1 MKYFGVNKRVKVD
14 SKYYEG
20 PTKKREFERVIEY
33 KFASKRLTGDPRE
46 IDYAIKIVREMFKSN
61 PEVEVYSKLNHFD
74 YEIIVKGKKKHIKE
88 VFENYLVTYYEPNTN
103 SSK

>member
-20 PTKKREFERVIEY
+20 PTKKRDLEKVIKY
-33 KFASKRLTGDPRE
+33 KLASKRLTGDPRE
-46 IDYAIKIVREMFKSN
+46 IDYAIKIVREMFKNN

-74 YEIIVKGKKKHIKE
+74 YEIIVVGKKKHIKE
-88 VFENYLVTYYEPNTN
+88 VFGDIL
-103 SSK
+103 

>member
-1 MKYFGVNKRVKVD
+1 MQIKYFGVNKRVKVD

-20 PTKKREFERVIEY
+20 PTKKRELERVIEY

-46 IDYAIKIVREMFKSN
+46 IDYTIKIVREMFKNN

-74 YEIIVKGKKKHIKE
+74 YEIIVVGKKKYIKE
-88 VFENYLVTYYEPNTN
+88 AFGDIL
-103 SSK
+103 

>member
-1 MKYFGVNKRVKVD
+1 MKYFGVNKRVKVE

-20 PTKKREFERVIEY
+20 PTKKRELERVIEY

-46 IDYAIKIVREMFKSN
+46 IDYVIKIVRERFKNN

-74 YEIIVKGKKKHIKE
+74 YEIIVVGKKKYIKE
-88 VFENYLVTYYEPNTN
+88 LFGDIL
-103 SSK
+103 